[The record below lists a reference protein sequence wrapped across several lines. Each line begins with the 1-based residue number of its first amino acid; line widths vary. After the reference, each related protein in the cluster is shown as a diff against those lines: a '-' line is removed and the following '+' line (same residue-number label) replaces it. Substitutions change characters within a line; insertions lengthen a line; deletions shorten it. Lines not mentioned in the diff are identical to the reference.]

1 MSTAPPTTDLPP
13 PMTFPEL
20 VRGVRSDFDRC
31 FAALLGFEA
40 LFKLLVGF
48 VLIPSLAALLFAL
61 VRWSGR
67 TALANEDVLSFI
79 FSPWGVL
86 YGFLLGI
93 KGLGVSLLEHAG
105 VIEVVALKRSGHWH
119 GFRHAM
125 TRLAAR
131 TLVVLRLTALVLGI
145 AVLGLAPFAAL
156 AALTYTLLLGQ
167 QDINYYLADRPP
179 SFYAACTLGGLL
191 LLGAG
196 ALTAYLYVRWVF
208 ALCIV
213 LMEDLVPIPALK
225 VSAERTRGIRWRI
238 AWVLLG
244 WQLLGVVLQ
253 LVALGL
259 FRVVAGLILD
269 AAGLTPRAAL
279 PLVLVLLGLHGVVAA
294 ALSAFVVVVHC
305 LLILRMYVHRGL
317 RLGILQADTWG
328 DALDVEP
335 PRPRRLLHQLEWG
348 VGGVALTGALALL
361 VLTTSLNLQDKVEVQ
376 AHRGYSDAA
385 PENTLAAI
393 QKAIDVGADWA
404 EFDVQESKDGEVV
417 LMHDRDLARVTTD
430 RHRVRELP
438 LRKLKELR
446 FRPHIARGYPDER
459 IPTLREVFEL
469 CQDQDIKLN
478 IELKPYG
485 RREPLAKK
493 VFDLIAEYDFE
504 DRCLVA
510 SLDYPSLVATRKHN
524 SRLKLAYIVSPLNV
538 GNLANQDVDF
548 LEIHKDL
555 ATDNLLRRAHRQG
568 KKVFIWTVDDRR
580 EMQRYLDRG
589 VDSIITNDP
598 GLLLEVRKEHEQK
611 SDVEKLLLACR
622 HLLK

>member
-1 MSTAPPTTDLPP
+1 MSTAPTTTDVPP
-13 PMTFPEL
+13 PMTFAEL
-20 VRGVRSDFDRC
+20 VRDVRSDFDRC

-79 FSPWGVL
+79 LSPWGVL
-86 YGFLLGI
+86 YAFLLGI

-105 VIEVVALKRSGHWH
+105 VTDVVALKRSGHWR

-125 TRLAAR
+125 TMLAAR
-131 TLVVLRLTALVLGI
+131 TLLVLRLTALILGI

-179 SFYAACTLGGLL
+179 AFYAACTIGAVL
-191 LLGAG
+191 LLGAL
-196 ALTAYLYVRWVF
+196 ALAAYLYVRWVF

-213 LMEDLVPIPALK
+213 LLENQTPLPALK

-238 AWVLLG
+238 ALVLLG
-244 WQLLGVVLQ
+244 WQAIGVVVQLLVLGV
-253 LVALGL
+253 
-259 FRVVAGLILD
+259 FRLLAGLSLD
-269 AAGLTPRAAL
+269 AAGLSPRAAL
-279 PLVLVLLGLHGVVAA
+279 PLVVLLLGLHGLVAA
-294 ALSAFVVVVHC
+294 AVSAFVVVIHC

-317 RLGILQADTWG
+317 RLGILEADTWG

-335 PRPRRLLHQLEWG
+335 ARSRRLLRQLEWG
-348 VGGVALTGALALL
+348 VGAVALAGALTLL
-361 VLTTSLNLQDKVEVQ
+361 VLTTSVNLEEKVEVQ
-376 AHRGYSDAA
+376 AHRGYSEVA

-404 EFDVQESKDGEVV
+404 EFDVQESADGEVV
-417 LMHDRDLARVTTD
+417 LMHDRDLRRVIGNKQRIRD
-430 RHRVRELP
+430 VL
-438 LRKLKELR
+438 LSDLKR
-446 FRPHIARGYPDER
+446 FRFKPEYARDFPDER
-459 IPTLREVFEL
+459 IPTLREVLTL

-485 RREPLAKK
+485 KPEPLAKK
-493 VFDLIAEYDFE
+493 VVDLIDEYDFE
-504 DRCLVA
+504 ERCLVA
-510 SLDYPSLVATRKHN
+510 SLDYPALVATRKHN

-555 ATDNLLRRAHRQG
+555 AKDNLLRRAHRQG
-568 KKVFIWTVDDRR
+568 KKVFVWTVDDRR

-589 VDSIITNDP
+589 VDSIITNNP
-598 GLLLEVRKEHEQK
+598 ALLMEVRKERDELGDTQ
-611 SDVEKLLLACR
+611 KLLLACR